1 VTIKLGA
8 KVVKNS
14 NFTVCN
20 TIPMKSIN
28 RLSRVYFIIPI
39 LLLTSCTINKYA
51 ATNKIYKSQAKA
63 YGQSIAAFPPIA
75 QSIDS
80 LAADSQLWVGSINF
94 GIRKPNFVIL
104 HHTAQKSTDQT
115 IKTFTVK
122 GQSEVSA
129 HYVVGR
135 DGKVVQMVND
145 YLRAHHAGT
154 GRWGNDTDL
163 NSSSIGIEIDNDGFE
178 PYSEAQ
184 IIGVLKVLSVL
195 KKRYKIPTAN
205 FIGHSDIAPSR
216 KPDPHDFPWQRLAQK
231 GFGLWY
237 DQLLS
242 VPPVEFD
249 TKLALR
255 IIGYDISNLSAAI
268 VAFKRHFVQTDI
280 TPVLT
285 ESDKSILYNL
295 YFKYL

>member
-1 VTIKLGA
+1 
-8 KVVKNS
+8 
-14 NFTVCN
+14 
-20 TIPMKSIN
+20 MKSIN
-28 RLSRVYFIIPI
+28 RISYLYFSI
-39 LLLTSCTINKYA
+39 LLVLLSSCSTNKYA
-51 ATNKIYKSQAKA
+51 ATNKINKVQAKSYA
-63 YGQSIAAFPPIA
+63 KAMSTIPPIA

-80 LAADSQLWVGSINF
+80 LAVDSQMWVGSINF

-115 IKTFTVK
+115 IRTFTVK

-145 YLRAHHAGT
+145 LFRAHHAGI

-184 IIGVLKVLSVL
+184 IQGVLKVLATL
-195 KKRYKIPTAN
+195 KKRYKIPAAN

-216 KPDPHDFPWQRLAQK
+216 KPDPHDFPWKRLAEK

-237 DQLLS
+237 DDILVIPS
-242 VPPVEFD
+242 AEFD

-255 IIGYDISNLSAAI
+255 IIGYDVSNLSAAI

-285 ESDKSILYNL
+285 ESDLVILYNVYL
-295 YFKYL
+295 KYL

>member
-1 VTIKLGA
+1 
-8 KVVKNS
+8 
-14 NFTVCN
+14 
-20 TIPMKSIN
+20 MKSVN
-28 RLSRVYFIIPI
+28 RLSKVYFIIPI
-39 LLLTSCTINKYA
+39 LLLASCSTNKYA
-51 ATNKIYKSQAKA
+51 ATNKIYKQQAKEYTKA
-63 YGQSIAAFPPIA
+63 ISAAPPIG

-115 IKTFTVK
+115 IRTFTVK
-122 GQSEVSA
+122 GQSQVSA

-145 YLRAHHAGT
+145 LLRAHHAGI

-178 PYSEAQ
+178 PYTDAQ
-184 IIGVLKVLSVL
+184 IRGVIKVLAVL
-195 KKRYKIPTAN
+195 KKRYKIPAAN

-216 KPDPHDFPWQRLAQK
+216 KPDPHDFPWKTLAEN
-231 GFGLWY
+231 GYGLWY
-237 DQLLS
+237 DDLLII
-242 VPPVEFD
+242 PPVEFD
-249 TKLALR
+249 TRLALR
-255 IIGYDISNLSAAI
+255 IIGYDISNLSAAV

-280 TPVLT
+280 TPTLT
-285 ESDKSILYNL
+285 DADKLILFNVYM
-295 YFKYL
+295 KYL

>member
-1 VTIKLGA
+1 
-8 KVVKNS
+8 
-14 NFTVCN
+14 
-20 TIPMKSIN
+20 MKSTIG
-28 RLSRVYFIIPI
+28 LSLPFLAIPLI
-39 LLLTSCTINKYA
+39 LLASCTTNKYA
-51 ATNKIYKSQAKA
+51 ATNKIYKQQSKDYAKTISA
-63 YGQSIAAFPPIA
+63 VPPVA
-75 QSIDS
+75 QGIDS
-80 LAADSQLWVGSINF
+80 LAADSQVWIGSINF
-94 GIRKPNFVIL
+94 GIRRPNFVIL

-115 IKTFTVK
+115 IRTFIVK

-145 YLRAHHAGT
+145 YLRAQHAGI

-184 IIGVLKVLSVL
+184 IRGVIKILATL

-216 KPDPHDFPWQRLAQK
+216 KPDPHNFPWKVLAQK

-237 DQLLS
+237 DDILEIS
-242 VPPVEFD
+242 PVEFD
-249 TKLALR
+249 TTLALR
-255 IIGYDISNLSAAI
+255 IIGYDISNISAAI

-285 ESDKSILYNL
+285 PSDKMILFNL
-295 YFKYL
+295 YKKYL

>member
-1 VTIKLGA
+1 
-8 KVVKNS
+8 
-14 NFTVCN
+14 
-20 TIPMKSIN
+20 MKSIN
-28 RLSRVYFIIPI
+28 RISYLYFSI
-39 LLLTSCTINKYA
+39 LLVLLSSCSTNKYA
-51 ATNKIYKSQAKA
+51 ATNKINKLQAKGYA
-63 YGQSIAAFPPIA
+63 KAMATIPPIG

-80 LAADSQLWVGSINF
+80 LAVNSQMWVGSINF

-115 IKTFTVK
+115 IRTFTVK

-145 YLRAHHAGT
+145 FFRAHHAGI

-184 IIGVLKVLSVL
+184 IQGVLKVLATL
-195 KKRYKIPTAN
+195 KKRYKIPAAN

-216 KPDPHDFPWQRLAQK
+216 KPDPHDFPWKRLAEK

-237 DQLLS
+237 DDILVIPS
-242 VPPVEFD
+242 AEFD

-255 IIGYDISNLSAAI
+255 IIGYDVSNLSAAI
-268 VAFKRHFVQTDI
+268 VGFKRHFVQTDI

-285 ESDKSILYNL
+285 ESDLVILYNVYL
-295 YFKYL
+295 KYL